1 MDLDLDELDLGEELS
16 LEAEIEN
23 AVGKLSQEDLD
34 SELDEETLLDMVA
47 SDIDDLDSLNAR
59 DLQLAIGEVS
69 AESPSESGE
78 VPEVN
83 LDSLNESS
91 ESSEVNEIEDLSLN
105 SDTGLENLEL
115 QSSNKGV
122 ESLKKLLAA
131 LSNEDIAASMKGMKI
146 SINIELGD
154 SE

>member
-1 MDLDLDELDLGEELS
+1 MGR
-16 LEAEIEN
+16 
-23 AVGKLSQEDLD
+23 LSQEDLD

-59 DLQLAIGEVS
+59 DLQVAIGEEIT
-69 AESPSESGE
+69 AEPLCESKK
-78 VPEVN
+78 VPE
-83 LDSLNESS
+83 LDELEEFSLESNTDL
-91 ESSEVNEIEDLSLN
+91 EEDIGIDEN
-105 SDTGLENLEL
+105 ADTLENLEI
-115 QSSNKGV
+115 QANNQGV

-154 SE
+154 GK